1 MVGYLLSLSLLWCW
15 TCSAWLLLLWTPP
28 GDHLWLPGL
37 GLDLWTSAIA
47 SSLPATSPTPIGL
60 RASVPDRVRA
70 FASHEQGGHHR
81 QTRPGGATYWL
92 LETEDA
98 EYVRR
103 KGRWL
108 STRVLEI
115 YLQEASVATYD
126 RRMSDD
132 TKSRIASLCRKFPR
146 SKHSEKGKF
155 PEEE

>member
-1 MVGYLLSLSLLWCW
+1 MGYLLSLSLLWCW

-47 SSLPATSPTPIGL
+47 SSLLATSPTPIGL
-60 RASVPDRVRA
+60 RALFLIVSGPSPCMSRGA
-70 FASHEQGGHHR
+70 IIA
-81 QTRPGGATYWL
+81 RPGGATYWL

-132 TKSRIASLCRKFPR
+132 TKSRI
-146 SKHSEKGKF
+146 
-155 PEEE
+155 

>member
-1 MVGYLLSLSLLWCW
+1 MSRG
-15 TCSAWLLLLWTPP
+15 
-28 GDHLWLPGL
+28 
-37 GLDLWTSAIA
+37 AIIA
-47 SSLPATSPTPIGL
+47 
-60 RASVPDRVRA
+60 
-70 FASHEQGGHHR
+70 
-81 QTRPGGATYWL
+81 RPGGATYWL

-132 TKSRIASLCRKFPR
+132 TKSRI
-146 SKHSEKGKF
+146 
-155 PEEE
+155 